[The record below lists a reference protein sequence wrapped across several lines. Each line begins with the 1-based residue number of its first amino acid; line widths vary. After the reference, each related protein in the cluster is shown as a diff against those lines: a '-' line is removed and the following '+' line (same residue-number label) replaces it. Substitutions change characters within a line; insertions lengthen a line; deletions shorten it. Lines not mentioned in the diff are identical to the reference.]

1 MTLSTFTRK
10 TRVLAFFG
18 AILLFMLLA
27 LPGCGGGE
35 SNARDFKAYVGI
47 VTRGS
52 LYGSCVFMEERDGLS
67 YCLTNYHVARET
79 AEVEGEL
86 TVTTPDGSS
95 ASAEIAGYSEY
106 HDLAV
111 ITTTADFGE
120 LEPLAS
126 GERAGRAS
134 EGAEAWSVG
143 NLGGEG
149 VTVHGGEVTD
159 SFLTVR
165 AARLDGSESIKY
177 VPVVEVTCNVGAGM
191 SGGAVLNAEGDLIG
205 IGTYR
210 YDETS
215 GQARYFAVSSDIAF
229 AVYSAIVSRCDAGEE
244 VSLIEG
250 AEGYGVYFCAAE
262 GDASAQ
268 SPVSNTLGVLI
279 RDGYPR
285 SPHSLGFTANVNA
298 SGMTVLYAGGGT
310 ELERGDVITA
320 IAGIPADYDHV
331 AQIFAYLY
339 GCEVSAEGVPVT
351 VTVAEGDGSR
361 EVALSDSDRV
371 LTRK

>member
-1 MTLSTFTRK
+1 M
-10 TRVLAFFG
+10 
-18 AILLFMLLA
+18 
-27 LPGCGGGE
+27 
-35 SNARDFKAYVGI
+35 
-47 VTRGS
+47 
-52 LYGSCVFMEERDGLS
+52 
-67 YCLTNYHVARET
+67 
-79 AEVEGEL
+79 
-86 TVTTPDGSS
+86 
-95 ASAEIAGYSEY
+95 
-106 HDLAV
+106 
-111 ITTTADFGE
+111 
-120 LEPLAS
+120 
-126 GERAGRAS
+126 
-134 EGAEAWSVG
+134 G

-285 SPHSLGFTANVNA
+285 SPHSLGFTVNLNA

-320 IAGIPADYDHV
+320 IAGIPADYDYV
-331 AQIFAYLY
+331 AEIFAYLY